1 MGRAAQESVLT
12 RTVTE
17 HLALALGWSFVEPTA
32 DTVSCGLLRKIPAEL
47 ACRLRCVPL
56 VCNAHRIVV
65 VVDDPFHGAYIVAN
79 SYLLGAPYGRPLEVA
94 LATPAALDVLLH
106 KRVSTVRG

>member
-1 MGRAAQESVLT
+1 MGTADQESALN

-17 HLALALGWSFVEPTA
+17 HLALAMGWRFVEPTA

-56 VCNAHRIVV
+56 VWNSRRIVL
-65 VVDDPFHGAYIVAN
+65 VVDDPFHGAYMAAN
-79 SYLLGAPYGRPLEVA
+79 SYLLGAPYNRPVELA
-94 LATPAALDVLLH
+94 LATRAALDVLLH
-106 KRVSTVRG
+106 KRVSKVRG